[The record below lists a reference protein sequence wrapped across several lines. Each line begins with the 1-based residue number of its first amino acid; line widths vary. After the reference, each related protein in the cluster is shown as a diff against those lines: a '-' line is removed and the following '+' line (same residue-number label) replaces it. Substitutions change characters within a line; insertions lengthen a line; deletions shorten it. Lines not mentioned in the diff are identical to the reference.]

1 MRPLLEYRKDVT
13 SQDGEDGIIAEIF
26 NRVGTK
32 NKWCA
37 EFGAL
42 NGTHDSNTWTLLNN
56 EGWSGVLIEADKTY
70 FEKLQEVY
78 RDNPRAHLI
87 NEFITYEGEHSLDTI
102 FARTPAPRD
111 FDLLS
116 IDIDGADY
124 HVWDSLAQY
133 KPRVVVIEYNPT
145 IPNHVEFVQPR
156 DMAVFQG
163 SSLLSTI
170 ELGKKKGYEPV
181 AVNETNVFFV
191 TRELYSLCGVEDNS
205 IAALRPHN
213 PFETKLFQLYDGTL
227 MISGYKRLFW
237 HNMQID
243 EEKLQVLPKRKR
255 VYPARI
261 ASEGIIRSLKYHVR
275 KLPVHPLL
283 MKIKKLL

>member
-156 DMAVFQG
+156 DMAVFQC